1 MSSELRGTEKH
12 CSFCSGKGE
21 LVKIKVRAGNLL
33 ALVNKDSVGIL
44 RVFLLDGAQL
54 SGAKKLHSSWATSKL
69 RFAEAALKAHL
80 LRSRAHSESCFSQ
93 ECARASGSV
102 ECDVRGKEAP
112 ETAVGMVGTG
122 LSCSCICCSS
132 SKADCPGLSSWLS
145 VHGLRDPL
153 QGSFS
158 SSAAWGQLSSSP
170 DKTCPKDYMRMYVN
184 TNV

>member
-1 MSSELRGTEKH
+1 M
-12 CSFCSGKGE
+12 
-21 LVKIKVRAGNLL
+21 

-44 RVFLLDGAQL
+44 RVFLLDRAHL
-54 SGAKKLHSSWATSKL
+54 SGAKRLHFSWTTSKV
-69 RFAEAALKAHL
+69 RFAEVALKVHL
-80 LRSRAHSESCFSQ
+80 LRSHAHSESCFSQ

-102 ECDVRGKEAP
+102 GCEVRGQEAP

-122 LSCSCICCSS
+122 VGCSCMCCSS
-132 SKADCPGLSSWLS
+132 SKADRPGLSFWLS

-170 DKTCPKDYMRMYVN
+170 DKTEN
-184 TNV
+184 ENVCKHKCLA